1 MSDLLEAGHSE
12 FKMYNNDMRKT
23 FETII
28 YIGLTIVGILFIITG
43 DIIKGTLCLI
53 YAEVLIGI
61 HYK

>member
-28 YIGLTIVGILFIITG
+28 YLGLIITG
-43 DIIKGTLCLI
+43 ILLIITGSFIKGSLCLI
-53 YAEVLIGI
+53 YAEVAFGAY
-61 HYK
+61 HK